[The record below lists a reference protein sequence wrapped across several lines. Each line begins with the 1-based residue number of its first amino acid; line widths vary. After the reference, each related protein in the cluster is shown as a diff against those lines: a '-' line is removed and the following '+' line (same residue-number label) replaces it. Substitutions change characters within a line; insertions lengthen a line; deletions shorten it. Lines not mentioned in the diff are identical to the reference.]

1 MLLSLCEESG
11 EHNSNFGRV
20 TATFHVFGSR
30 NGFLV
35 DTKDVAG
42 IKKDRGVPEYLIG
55 NPVRIGSGP
64 AAVTS
69 FWPFWAENPFTFCVT
84 VRHFWMGRPLKG
96 EGSQKTCHGEKRPR
110 LATVQS

>member
-1 MLLSLCEESG
+1 MLQKRNAAITIKNRILFLEKSMLLSLCEESG

-69 FWPFWAENPFTFCVT
+69 F
-84 VRHFWMGRPLKG
+84 
-96 EGSQKTCHGEKRPR
+96 
-110 LATVQS
+110 